1 MLHILWLI
9 LKFILIILGI
19 LLGLLL
25 LAVLL
30 VLFCPVRYKASA
42 VKAEGGWKQTEGEGI
57 VSWLFHGISLRAEW
71 KDQQMEISFHLFG
84 IPVDKLLKK
93 RQKKRAVTKKS
104 GKNPEKSGAEKV
116 SVSGIDGNREEEH
129 KKSVVDHPKSE
140 NMETEDLKTDRNSA
154 SDTSADTE
162 RIRNS
167 QISGQQELNADDTD
181 RNSLKKRQFFIK
193 RIYDRIRNIFQLIRT
208 KLQNIRRT
216 FGKIKKNVSWWKAF
230 IEHPRVTAARKLVWK
245 HGKFLLKH
253 IFPTRI
259 EGQVTFSF
267 EDPALTTDLIAGF
280 PGETEEDHEEL
291 MNFVDEM
298 EFDRLGV
305 FTYSAEE
312 DTPAATMPD
321 QIPEELKEERRD
333 EIMELQQEISFEKAE
348 EMVGKS
354 LWCMVEGKVADEYA
368 YVARTYKDAPGVDG
382 YLFIQTIEELMSGD
396 FVKVRVTGADEYDL
410 IGEIDDEFTE

>member
-93 RQKKRAVTKKS
+93 RQEKRAVTKKS

-116 SVSGIDGNREEEH
+116 SVSGTDGNREEEH

-154 SDTSADTE
+154 SDTCADTE

-181 RNSLKKRQFFIK
+181 RNSLKKRQF
-193 RIYDRIRNIFQLIRT
+193 L
-208 KLQNIRRT
+208 
-216 FGKIKKNVSWWKAF
+216 
-230 IEHPRVTAARKLVWK
+230 
-245 HGKFLLKH
+245 
-253 IFPTRI
+253 
-259 EGQVTFSF
+259 
-267 EDPALTTDLIAGF
+267 
-280 PGETEEDHEEL
+280 
-291 MNFVDEM
+291 
-298 EFDRLGV
+298 
-305 FTYSAEE
+305 
-312 DTPAATMPD
+312 
-321 QIPEELKEERRD
+321 
-333 EIMELQQEISFEKAE
+333 
-348 EMVGKS
+348 
-354 LWCMVEGKVADEYA
+354 
-368 YVARTYKDAPGVDG
+368 
-382 YLFIQTIEELMSGD
+382 
-396 FVKVRVTGADEYDL
+396 
-410 IGEIDDEFTE
+410 